1 MLHLLP
7 LHPEAQEHVF
17 GPTHF
22 PLFIHMGSH
31 TPETHSVII
40 FPFSSTQSKFKLKK
54 KPTFLTPLSSVSFR
68 TGAHV
73 VSHAL
78 TPVFTGRTAHSCNT

>member
-40 FPFSSTQSKFKLKK
+40 FPFLSTQSKFNL
-54 KPTFLTPLSSVSFR
+54 
-68 TGAHV
+68 
-73 VSHAL
+73 
-78 TPVFTGRTAHSCNT
+78 

>member
-22 PLFIHMGSH
+22 PLFIHIGSH

-40 FPFSSTQSKFKLKK
+40 IPSHQHKANLIFKKE
-54 KPTFLTPLSSVSFR
+54 PTFLTPLSSVSFR

-78 TPVFTGRTAHSCNT
+78 TPVFTGRTAYSCNT